1 MGNPTTRELA
11 AERSSIGMIAEARCP
26 FPSIAGI
33 HVSRSKNITSP
44 KKVRKMNDI
53 EACRPT
59 KEPDLHSAES
69 PPRVT
74 VRRENLT
81 GFA

>member
-26 FPSIAGI
+26 FPFAGI

-44 KKVRKMNDI
+44 KKVRKMNDFKT
-53 EACRPT
+53 CRAIKQPN
-59 KEPDLHSAES
+59 LRSAES
-69 PPRVT
+69 PPR
-74 VRRENLT
+74 LQ
-81 GFA
+81 FSAII